1 MKRLALTWALLGV
14 MVSTFSLAQQTD
26 RENARRP
33 RDVAERGNWIARRVV
48 SKEFAEK
55 VGIQGD
61 QAKKIKAE
69 MDAIDKQSSALN
81 EEISKSAAQQAEIA
95 KKVLSEPGANVDE
108 IMKIIERIGSYR
120 TEQAKLATK
129 RLVVIRDNLTPEQ
142 REKASAIL
150 EEEHKK
156 MRDEHARNG
165 GGATPQKKTEST
177 NKGK

>member
-1 MKRLALTWALLGV
+1 MNHQTLIWALLCV
-14 MVSTFSLAQQTD
+14 LASTSVQAQQTD
-26 RENARRP
+26 RETARRA
-33 RDVAERGNWIARRVV
+33 RDVSERGNWMARRVV

-55 VGIQGD
+55 VGIEGD

-69 MDAIDKQSSALN
+69 MDALDKQSAALN
-81 EEISKSAAQQAEIA
+81 EEISKAAVQQAEIA

-150 EEEHKK
+150 DEEHKK
-156 MRDEHARNG
+156 MREEHTRNG
-165 GGATPQKKTEST
+165 GAAPQKKTEAA